1 MDTTF
6 FVKSRRL
13 LREFSFFHGNLLVL
27 AVSGAFSSL
36 GAGMISVYMPKY
48 FLSLRGDTLT
58 LGLIGA
64 MIAVVQFFM
73 LPLGGLAAD
82 YYGRRKILV
91 ATAFYGI
98 LFPFLYFILQ
108 DWRLFAV
115 VSVCAALGSLSG
127 PAWHAMV
134 ADSVPPEKRT
144 SGIATLQV
152 LSSLPQV
159 IAPFIWGW
167 LIENLGWIEGFKA
180 GCLYSIVTAF
190 ISALILGIFLKE
202 TLKKQS
208 TAKLE
213 LPNNNSFV
221 AGFSE
226 IRHSLSTSLKALIIA
241 YVFVVLANGAVGQYY
256 IIYATDEIQLT
267 ALQWSIIVSLQFLS
281 ASVLKIPGAWVADK
295 FGKRKVLIIS
305 VLSCAPFTIL
315 FTLSRSFA
323 QVLVV
328 MLLLVV
334 TGIYYGPTHEALQA
348 DLTPRKMRGR
358 ITALWNIGGALGAA
372 SGALVGGWM
381 FQTINPIVPFYF
393 FTAAELTALIFLV
406 VAVREPLKKEV

>member
-13 LREFSFFHGNLLVL
+13 LHEFSFFHGNLMVL

-36 GAGMISVYMPKY
+36 GAGMIGVYMPKY
-48 FLSLRGDTLT
+48 FLSLGGNTLT

-64 MIAVVQFFM
+64 LVSVVQFFM
-73 LPLGGLAAD
+73 LPLGGFAAD

-91 ATAFYGI
+91 ATTFYGI
-98 LFPFLYFILQ
+98 LFPFFYFILQ

-115 VSVCAALGSLSG
+115 VSIFAAFGSLSG
-127 PAWHAMV
+127 PAMRAMV
-134 ADSVPPEKRT
+134 ADSVPLKKRA
-144 SGIATLQV
+144 SGIAALQV

-167 LIENLGWIEGFKA
+167 LIENLGWIEGFQV

-190 ISALILGIFLKE
+190 ISALIVGLFLKE
-202 TLKKQS
+202 TLKEQSRAKQVF
-208 TAKLE
+208 
-213 LPNNNSFV
+213 PNNNSLV

-226 IRHSLSTSLKALIIA
+226 VRHSLSTSLKALIIS

-256 IIYATDEIQLT
+256 IVYATDVIKLT
-267 ALQWSIIVSLQFLS
+267 ALQWSMIVSLQFLS

-295 FGKRKVLIIS
+295 FGKRKVLIMS

-315 FTLSRSFA
+315 FTLSRSFV

-358 ITALWNIGGALGAA
+358 ITALWSIGGALGAA
-372 SGALVGGWM
+372 SGALVGGWL
-381 FQTINPIVPFYF
+381 FQTVSPIVPFYF
-393 FTAAELTALIFLV
+393 FTAAELVALIFLV